1 MEFYLSLFLVVVR
14 YFGDLLC
21 PSVEKEFE
29 LSFLSVYLYRTFEYS
44 SIIGAELTRTN
55 FFAAPE
61 SIELFGV
68 EGLASYGSFER
79 QFVGL

>member
-14 YFGDLLC
+14 YFRDLLC
-21 PSVEKEFE
+21 PSVEQEFE
-29 LSFLSVYLYRTFEYS
+29 LPFLSVYLYGTFEYS
-44 SIIGAELTRTN
+44 AVVGPESTRAY

-68 EGLASYGSFER
+68 EGLTSYGSF
-79 QFVGL
+79 QC